1 MNKLF
6 YTFAL
11 LCFSVTPVSA
21 QYINLTADKQVE
33 WDSKAQK
40 MTATGNAIASKDGMD
55 IRADKM
61 TAYYAKNTS
70 PNVKNKTSINEIHA
84 AGTVIMTSNTT
95 KAYGDTMDYDV
106 AKDTIIL
113 RGQPAKIK
121 TDKEFI
127 TAKDNITYYPSL
139 EKAIALGDV
148 YAQDQKK
155 NKIYSDKMIAFFKKS
170 GKKGTLDMDKVE
182 IYGKVKIL
190 TPNATVTAD
199 KGIYLPQTGIVKLFD
214 NVNINQDGN
223 HLKGDFA
230 ETNLNSGV
238 SKLIAGK
245 TSQGRVSGVFKEK
258 KKATNDS
265 KKPATTLSK
274 NKQK

>member
-6 YTFAL
+6 YTLAL
-11 LCFSVTPVSA
+11 LCFSVTSVNA

-40 MTATGNAIASKDGMD
+40 MTAIGNAIASKDGMD

-70 PNVKNKTSINEIHA
+70 PNANNKTTVNEVHA
-84 AGTVIMTSNTT
+84 EGGVVMTSDTT

-106 AKDTIIL
+106 AKDTIVL
-113 RGQPAKIK
+113 RGAPAQIK

-127 TAKDNITYYPSL
+127 TAKDTITYYPSQ

-155 NKIYSDKMIAFFKKS
+155 NKIYSDKMIAFFKKTAD
-170 GKKGTLDMDKVE
+170 KGSLDMDKVE
-182 IYGKVKIL
+182 IYGKVKIV
-190 TPNATVTAD
+190 TPSANVTAD
-199 KGIYLPQTGIVKLFD
+199 KGIYLPKTGMVKLFS
-214 NVNINQDGN
+214 NVIISQNGN
-223 HLKGDFA
+223 HMKGDFA
-230 ETNLNSGV
+230 ETNLNTGI

-245 TSQGRVSGVFKEK
+245 TSQGRVSGIFKEK
-258 KKATNDS
+258 KKTDDNKKIS
-265 KKPATTLSK
+265 KPTAE
-274 NKQK
+274 NKQE